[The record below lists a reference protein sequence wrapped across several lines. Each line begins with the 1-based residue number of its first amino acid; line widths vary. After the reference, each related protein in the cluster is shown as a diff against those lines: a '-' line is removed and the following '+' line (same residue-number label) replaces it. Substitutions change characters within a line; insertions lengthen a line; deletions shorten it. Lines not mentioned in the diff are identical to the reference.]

1 VAAVVAQ
8 YISRPQPGSDLA
20 SIVGI
25 AKEAAA
31 LWRKHGGEVS
41 YWSIVGGE
49 IGNMAF
55 AVRFESF
62 EAYGKTL
69 SALFADPDYQAW
81 QAKRMKAGQA
91 DWVRANLATELAI

>member
-1 VAAVVAQ
+1 
-8 YISRPQPGSDLA
+8 
-20 SIVGI
+20 
-25 AKEAAA
+25 
-31 LWRKHGGEVS
+31 
-41 YWSIVGGE
+41 
-49 IGNMAF
+49 MAF